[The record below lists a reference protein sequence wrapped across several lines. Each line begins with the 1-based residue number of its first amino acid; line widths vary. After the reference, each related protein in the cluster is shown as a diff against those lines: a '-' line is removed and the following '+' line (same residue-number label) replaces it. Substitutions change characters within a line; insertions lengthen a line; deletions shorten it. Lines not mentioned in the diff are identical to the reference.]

1 MASQALDLTGRT
13 LCGAPGLLYA
23 QGANP
28 GGKAKTAEYLPTK
41 FHLQVYDEMFYVLP
55 MFSFPRP
62 ANYCDGEIGSFCN
75 FVIGAE
81 SEDPYV
87 KYRTTSQERPSK
99 DDIDRM
105 ANNAKKYK
113 AEIILNDA
121 KKYKAK
127 NEAVAGQIASKNG
140 LESYYYSYDLWNSI
154 EVDLKG
160 KLEEL

>member
-1 MASQALDLTGRT
+1 
-13 LCGAPGLLYA
+13 
-23 QGANP
+23 
-28 GGKAKTAEYLPTK
+28 
-41 FHLQVYDEMFYVLP
+41 MFYVLP

-87 KYRTTSQERPSK
+87 KYRTTSQVRFSLHDLHYLLAKPQPLRWMNQDSEHGGVVAARSSSANYSCILRNQERPSK

-113 AEIILNDA
+113 AES
-121 KKYKAK
+121 
-127 NEAVAGQIASKNG
+127 EAVATRIAFNNG
-140 LESYYYSYDLWNSI
+140 LES
-154 EVDLKG
+154 
-160 KLEEL
+160 

>member
-1 MASQALDLTGRT
+1 MNRDSEH
-13 LCGAPGLLYA
+13 
-23 QGANP
+23 
-28 GGKAKTAEYLPTK
+28 GGVVAAR
-41 FHLQVYDEMFYVLP
+41 
-55 MFSFPRP
+55 SSS
-62 ANYCDGEIGSFCN
+62 ANYSCILRD
-75 FVIGAE
+75 
-81 SEDPYV
+81 
-87 KYRTTSQERPSK
+87 QERPSK

-105 ANNAKKYK
+105 ANNAEKYK

>member
-87 KYRTTSQERPSK
+87 KYRTTSQPQPLRWMNRDSEHGGVVAARSSSANYSCILRDQERPSK

-105 ANNAKKYK
+105 ANNAEKYK
-113 AEIILNDA
+113 AES
-121 KKYKAK
+121 
-127 NEAVAGQIASKNG
+127 EAVATRIAFNNG
-140 LESYYYSYDLWNSI
+140 LES
-154 EVDLKG
+154 
-160 KLEEL
+160 